1 VLGMMG
7 MLSVLNRQYVEP
19 YNSVGGQ
26 ATLVVIAGLFSMGLL
41 WLRSLSAPS
50 KTDRFLV
57 FGPGGDR
64 QATRAPVEARPQDQ
78 EPLRAV
84 TP

>member
-1 VLGMMG
+1 
-7 MLSVLNRQYVEP
+7 MLSVLNRTYVEP

-26 ATLVVIAGLFSMGLL
+26 VVLVVIAALFSMGLL

-57 FGPGGDR
+57 FGADGGR
-64 QATRAPVEARPQDQ
+64 QEVRAPVEARQQQAPI
-78 EPLRAV
+78 RAV
-84 TP
+84 AR